1 MKITTTDRKRAD
13 AVFLKYLIY
22 VTTTKTK
29 TNGFSSKEISGG
41 SLNAILTTHKMM
53 IRIQRNLIVKF

>member
-1 MKITTTDRKRAD
+1 MKITTTDRKKAD

-29 TNGFSSKEISGG
+29 KHVIKGKRFRSRKQTVRT
-41 SLNAILTTHKMM
+41 L
-53 IRIQRNLIVKF
+53 IQY